1 MRLIL
6 VFILFLLADI
16 ALAQADWLED
26 AWSGKSTA
34 LHGNPA
40 ITVHPDGVSV
50 VLPAETLDDAFS
62 ERGMT
67 RPDALRAFLDRYSPQ
82 CSTVL
87 DLNTAQPNLTVEL
100 RIQAAMSLDDLPT
113 NSLDEMFAA
122 METVKIAPSTGT
134 WSKDAASEYKGSK
147 GTGKDG
153 HTQIPRIAAQV
164 FTTLPERF
172 DFSIDYAPDRIA
184 HCVAPQDPIS

>member
-1 MRLIL
+1 MRPIP
-6 VFILFLLADI
+6 VFILVFLLADI
-16 ALAQADWLED
+16 ALARADWLED

-34 LHGNPA
+34 QRGSPA
-40 ITVHPDGVSV
+40 ITVHPGGLSV
-50 VLPAETLDDAFS
+50 VLPAETLDEAFS

-100 RIQAAMSLDDLPT
+100 RIQAAMSLDDLPA

-134 WSKDAASEYKGSK
+134 ESTDAGSK

-153 HTQIPRIAAQV
+153 HTQIPRIAQA

>member
-1 MRLIL
+1 MPLIL
-6 VFILFLLADI
+6 IALLALLTTSG
-16 ALAQADWLED
+16 LAQADWLED

-40 ITVHPDGVSV
+40 ITLHPGGVSV
-50 VLPAETLDDAFS
+50 VLPAETLDEAFS

-82 CSTVL
+82 CSHVL

-100 RIQAAMSLDDLPT
+100 RIQAAVSLDDLPAK
-113 NSLDEMFAA
+113 SLDEMVAA
-122 METVKIAPSTGT
+122 METVKIAPSKTT
-134 WSKDAASEYKGSK
+134 EPKSAE
-147 GTGKDG
+147 KDG
-153 HTQIPRIAAQV
+153 HARIPRIAQA

-172 DFSIDYAPDRIA
+172 NFSIDYAPDKIV
-184 HCVAPQDPIS
+184 HCVAPQDPMS